1 VTEKIRVMIVD
12 ESVVYRQFLS
22 EALSSVAGME
32 VVTVAAT
39 GKIALARLAQ
49 NPVDLL
55 LFDVEM
61 KTGDALGALKEIR
74 ATYPEVGL
82 VLLSGLDSNSA
93 GTAIQ
98 ALEMGALELL
108 AKPNPSGSGESLAEF
123 RGRLESM
130 VRAYRGKKH
139 ARLAKRLTEGK
150 SAKELLTKVRAE
162 QAAGPAVSRKKG
174 AGQAALVE
182 WHRPARIDV
191 IAVAVSTGGPK
202 ALGEVIPQL
211 PGDLGVPVLLVQ
223 HMPPLFTEALAGSLN
238 KKSQLE
244 VSEAKAGERVRPN
257 RVYIAPGGKHMVV
270 EPDPE
275 ADNEGLAVR
284 IALSLDPPVNSCRPA
299 ADVLFR
305 SIAEVYGGHT
315 LAVIM
320 TGMGNDGAQG
330 VREMKIKGC
339 YCLSQSEESCV
350 VYGMPRAVDEAGLAD
365 EQVGLGQLA
374 GRMSALVK
382 RIRDGRNHDA

>member
-1 VTEKIRVMIVD
+1 MTDKIRVMILD

-22 EALSSVAGME
+22 ETLSAMSGME
-32 VVTVAAT
+32 VVAVAAT

-61 KTGDALGALKEIR
+61 ETGDALGSLKEIR
-74 ATYPEVGL
+74 ATYPDVGL

-98 ALEMGALELL
+98 ALEMGALDLL
-108 AKPNPSGSGESLAEF
+108 AKPTPSGSGESLLEF
-123 RGRLESM
+123 RGRLES
-130 VRAYRGKKH
+130 VLRAYRGKKH
-139 ARLAKRLTEGK
+139 ARLAKRLTEGR
-150 SAKELLTKVRAE
+150 SAIEL
-162 QAAGPAVSRKKG
+162 PAKTRMEPVATRVVSGKKG
-174 AGQAALVE
+174 ADKAAIAEL
-182 WHRPARIDV
+182 PKPKRIDV
-191 IAVAVSTGGPK
+191 IALAVSTGGPK

-244 VSEAKAGERVRPN
+244 VSEAKAGEKVLPN
-257 RVYIAPGGKHMVV
+257 RVYIAQGGKHMVV
-270 EPDPE
+270 EPDPVTNG
-275 ADNEGLAVR
+275 DGRSVR
-284 IALSLDPPVNSCRPA
+284 IALNTDPPVNSCRPA
-299 ADVLFR
+299 ADVLFK
-305 SIAEVYGGHT
+305 SIAQVYGGHV

-320 TGMGNDGAQG
+320 TGMGNDGVQG
-330 VREMKIKGC
+330 VREMKVKGC

-365 EQVGLGQLA
+365 EQVTLGQLA
-374 GRMSALVK
+374 GRMAALVK